1 MSKNS
6 VIIVAA
12 GKGKRMNSSISKQFL
27 QIKNKPI
34 LYYTLSKFSTH
45 ESIDEIVLVTLEDK
59 IEACSDIIDKY
70 NINKVSKIVPGGKE
84 RQDSVYNGLKAVSKD
99 CEVVLIHDA
108 ARPFATSDIIENGIR
123 YANQYGA
130 AACGV
135 IPKDTIKIKDKK
147 GFAIDTPNR
156 EDLFIVQTPQCFNY
170 NIILGCHEKL
180 KKHNKK
186 VTDDTMVLENYGK
199 SVYLYEGSYS
209 NIKITTPEDLILGEQ
224 ILEKLT

>member
-59 IEACSDIIDKY
+59 IEVCSDIIDKY

-84 RQDSVYNGLKAVSKD
+84 RQDSVYNGLKGVSKD

-108 ARPFATSDIIENGIR
+108 ARPFVTSDIIENGIR
-123 YANQYGA
+123 YTNQYGA

-135 IPKDTIKIKDKK
+135 IPKDTIKIKNEK

-156 EDLFIVQTPQCFNY
+156 EDLFIVQTPS
-170 NIILGCHEKL
+170 
-180 KKHNKK
+180 
-186 VTDDTMVLENYGK
+186 VL
-199 SVYLYEGSYS
+199 
-209 NIKITTPEDLILGEQ
+209 ITI
-224 ILEKLT
+224 

>member
-12 GKGKRMNSSISKQFL
+12 GKGKRMNSNISKQFL
-27 QIKNKPI
+27 KIKNKPI
-34 LYYTLSKFSTH
+34 LYYTLNKFSNH
-45 ESIDEIVLVTLEDK
+45 KDIDEIVLVTLEDK
-59 IEACSDIIDKY
+59 IEACKNIIKKY
-70 NINKVSKIVPGGKE
+70 NIDKISKIVSGGRE

-99 CEVVLIHDA
+99 CDVVLIHDA
-108 ARPFATSDIIENGIR
+108 ARPFVTSNIIDDGIK
-123 YANQYGA
+123 YAKQYEA

-135 IPKDTIKIKDKK
+135 TPKDTIKIKDKK
-147 GFAIDTPNR
+147 GFSIDTPNR
-156 EDLFIVQTPQCFNY
+156 EDLFIVQTPQCFSY
-170 NIILGCHEKL
+170 NVILDCHENL
-180 KKHNKK
+180 KRHNRK
-186 VTDDTMVLENYGK
+186 VTDDTMVLETYGK

>member
-1 MSKNS
+1 M
-6 VIIVAA
+6 
-12 GKGKRMNSSISKQFL
+12 

-59 IEACSDIIDKY
+59 IEACGDIIDKY

-108 ARPFATSDIIENGIR
+108 ARPFVTSDIIENGIR
-123 YANQYGA
+123 YTNQYGA

-135 IPKDTIKIKDKK
+135 IPKDTIK
-147 GFAIDTPNR
+147 
-156 EDLFIVQTPQCFNY
+156 
-170 NIILGCHEKL
+170 
-180 KKHNKK
+180 NKK
-186 VTDDTMVLENYGK
+186 
-199 SVYLYEGSYS
+199 
-209 NIKITTPEDLILGEQ
+209 
-224 ILEKLT
+224 

>member
-59 IEACSDIIDKY
+59 IEVCSDIIDKY

-84 RQDSVYNGLKAVSKD
+84 RQDSVYNGLKGVSKD

-108 ARPFATSDIIENGIR
+108 ARPFVTSDIIENGIR
-123 YANQYGA
+123 YTNQYGA

-135 IPKDTIKIKDKK
+135 IPKDTIKIKNEK

-170 NIILGCHEKL
+170 NIILSCHEKL
-180 KKHNKK
+180 KNIIKK
-186 VTDDTMVLENYGK
+186 
-199 SVYLYEGSYS
+199 
-209 NIKITTPEDLILGEQ
+209 
-224 ILEKLT
+224 

>member
-1 MSKNS
+1 MGKNS

-12 GKGKRMNSSISKQFL
+12 GKGKRMNSNISKQFL

-34 LYYTLSKFSTH
+34 LYYTLNKFSTNK
-45 ESIDEIVLVTLEDK
+45 SIDEIILVTLQDK
-59 IEACSDIIDKY
+59 IEVCRKIIDKY
-70 NINKVSKIVPGGKE
+70 NINKVSKIVSGGKE

-99 CEVVLIHDA
+99 CDVVLIHDA
-108 ARPFATSDIIENGIR
+108 ARPFITDDIIENGIKCVKK
-123 YANQYGA
+123 YGA

-135 IPKDTIKIKDKK
+135 IPKDTIKIKDQK
-147 GFAIDTPNR
+147 GFSINTPSR
-156 EDLFIVQTPQCFNY
+156 EDLFIVQTPQCFSY
-170 NIILGCHEKL
+170 DVILDCHEKL
-180 KKHNKK
+180 KLSNKK
-186 VTDDTMVLENYGK
+186 VTDDTMVLEYYGK